1 MANGRSDGTVYID
14 TKIDTSGISKG
25 MNDAGKKIGTV
36 LKSVEKFG
44 DIAHKVVESIFS
56 KGIDTSASST
66 NLAKLQAEIKRTEMQ
81 LDKLIEKQIR
91 FVETGGNIKSRT
103 MAGME
108 YDIEMTRNKLE
119 QLRQTL
125 ANTTQDAPRR
135 FERMKK
141 SIDKVT
147 KSISNLNKG
156 TKKTH
161 MSLLRM
167 LGTSLLFST
176 VFRAISTVTKGFKEG
191 MENITQYSDEAN
203 ASMSKLKSALT
214 QLKNSFAAAFSPI
227 LTAVTPALVSFIN
240 LISRAMNTVAAFFA
254 ALSGKTTY
262 TKAVEVQEDYREA
275 LEGTAEA
282 AKDAKKY
289 LTGLDEIRTF
299 TADDVPTTT
308 GGGGSTGDMFEEEEI
323 DSPILKFAER
333 IKKIFDEV
341 KQYIKDGDWE
351 GLGAYISDGIVAG
364 LKWINKKLED
374 YDWEGLGN
382 DIGEFLKGI
391 KWIDV
396 IKEGFKL
403 KFNIW
408 KAIAEVWFGAF
419 TAAPIET
426 TIITAL
432 AGLKFTGLGSILAG
446 KIAKSIFSI
455 ASWKKAFDF
464 VKGIKLIPLLT
475 QVFST
480 MNPGMIGELGLKLSD
495 LFNGS
500 FLDPLTW
507 DNWLGDL
514 ARGLHNS
521 VNNFI
526 DNVIGPLIMGL
537 FEGLASFIANV
548 FNFDTTKELIDG
560 TKFFFQQAK
569 DDFTKRDWASL
580 GTDIVS
586 GIIGGLLSALSFIT
600 EPFYDLFKWI
610 WDGICKIFG
619 IHSPAKEME
628 PIGTNILEGVVVGFK
643 DAISSFTK
651 AITEWWN
658 NGVKPWFTKEK
669 WIGIIGG
676 IKEAFVGKWNEV
688 VSWWTTNVTSWWNN
702 SVKPWFTKEKWF
714 GILGGIK
721 SAFSDGFKSAT
732 NAAIDL
738 INKFINQVNSKL
750 NIKWEAFNFMGAELF
765 PAGNFQLFS
774 IPNIPKLATGA
785 VIPPN
790 APFLAMLG
798 DQRHGNNLEMPE
810 DLLRKVVR
818 EESGRNSGN
827 GATYHFVAQIDRRTL
842 FEEIIE
848 QARISQAAYGEN
860 LLVTL

>member
-25 MNDAGKKIGTV
+25 MNDAGKRVNALSSSMRNLGNQI
-36 LKSVEKFG
+36 KS
-44 DIAHKVVESIFS
+44 AFS
-56 KGIDTSASST
+56 RGIETRSSSA
-66 NLAKLQAEIKRTEMQ
+66 NLAKLEADIKRTEMQ

-191 MENITQYSDEAN
+191 MENITEYSDEAN

-282 AKDAKKY
+282 AKEAKKY

-299 TADDVPTTT
+299 TADDVPT
-308 GGGGSTGDMFEEEEI
+308 GGVSVGDMFEEEEI
-323 DSPILKFAER
+323 DSPILKFAEKFKE
-333 IKKIFDEV
+333 ILDKI
-341 KQYIKDGDWE
+341 KQYIKDGDWH
-351 GLGAYISDGIVAG
+351 GLGEFISKGIVAG
-364 LKWINKKLED
+364 FDFLSNLID
-374 YDWEGLGN
+374 QVDWTQLGKN
-382 DIGEFLKGI
+382 IGEFLAGLDWWEII
-391 KWIDV
+391 KAA
-396 IKEGFKL
+396 FKL

-408 KAIAEVWFGAF
+408 KAIAEAWFGAF

-432 AGLKFTGLGSILAG
+432 GLLKFTGLGTLLAG
-446 KIAKSIFSI
+446 KIKTALLGGIVAAFTSLGTAFTSLGGLSGILTADLATIFGAGTLAEI
-455 ASWKKAFDF
+455 GLTIGTGILGGILAAILGFDF
-464 VKGIKLIPLLT
+464 GKW
-475 QVFST
+475 
-480 MNPGMIGELGLKLSD
+480 IGEKLFPEDAEWYKNFTWFGEEGFFDTIFNTDASILADAFLTMITDALTEVGNRLG
-495 LFNGS
+495 
-500 FLDPLTW
+500 
-507 DNWLGDL
+507 NW
-514 ARGLHNS
+514 
-521 VNNFI
+521 
-526 DNVIGPLIMGL
+526 
-537 FEGLASFIANV
+537 
-548 FNFDTTKELIDG
+548 DTTKELFDSAGFFFEKVKEDFEKKDWGAIGKDIIDG
-560 TKFFFQQAK
+560 IVAGF
-569 DDFTKRDWASL
+569 L
-580 GTDIVS
+580 GV
-586 GIIGGLLSALSFIT
+586 LSAIT
-600 EPFYDLFKWI
+600 EPFMDLFSWI
-610 WDGICKIFG
+610 WDGICAVFG
-619 IHSPAKEME
+619 IHSPAAEME
-628 PIGTNILEGVVVGFK
+628 PLGENILKGIIVGFES
-643 DAISSFTK
+643 AISFFTET
-651 AITEWWN
+651 ISNWWEN
-658 NGVKPWFTKEK
+658 NVKPWFTTEK
-669 WIGIIGG
+669 W
-676 IKEAFVGKWNEV
+676 E
-688 VSWWTTNVTSWWNN
+688 
-702 SVKPWFTKEKWF
+702 

-721 SAFSDGFKSAT
+721 TAFSNTFTSAI
-732 NAAIDL
+732 NKAIDL
-738 INKFINQVNSKL
+738 LNSFIDFVNSKL
-750 NIKWEAFNFMGAELF
+750 NISFDGFSFMGKEIF
-765 PAGNFQLFS
+765 PAGNFQLFT

-798 DQRHGNNLEMPE
+798 DQKRGTNIEAPL
-810 DLLRKVVR
+810 DTIKQAVR
-818 EESGRNSGN
+818 EVVGSNNVSGDVRIPVQIDGN
-827 GATYHFVAQIDRRTL
+827 TLLEVIVSKAQIM
-842 FEEIIE
+842 
-848 QARISQAAYGEN
+848 QAANGDN
-860 LLVTL
+860 ILVTLGG